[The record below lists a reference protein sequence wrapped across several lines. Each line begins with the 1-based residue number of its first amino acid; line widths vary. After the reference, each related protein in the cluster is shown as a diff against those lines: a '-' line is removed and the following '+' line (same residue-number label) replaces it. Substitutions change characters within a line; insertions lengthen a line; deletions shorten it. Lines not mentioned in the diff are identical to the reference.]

1 MYELFSNN
9 MSKQQIVSVVERK
22 IAAVNKSIDAKI
34 LRGKSYAREA
44 MEHRLL
50 LSQMRRLKGPSFFT
64 KSFSFL
70 HLL

>member
-1 MYELFSNN
+1 MYELFNST

-22 IAAVNKSIDAKI
+22 IAAVNKRIDAKI
-34 LRGKSYAREA
+34 LRGKPYAREA

-50 LSQMRRLKGPSFFT
+50 LSQRRRLRGPSFFT
-64 KSFSFL
+64 RSMSFM